1 MKKKILTLILTS
13 LVLTGCAMNASSSS
27 EASAKVITAEEA
39 YQMMQEED
47 DEIVVDVRTADEYA
61 EAHIPGAIL
70 IPNESIA
77 NEEPKLLPDKDAR
90 IMVYCRSGN
99 RSAQAAAK
107 LIKMGYTNVY
117 DFGGIKNWTYETES
131 GEWIE

>member
-1 MKKKILTLILTS
+1 MKKKILTVMLTA
-13 LVLTGCAMNASSSS
+13 LVLTGCTMNSSSGTDTG
-27 EASAKVITAEEA
+27 ADAIRAAEA

-70 IPNESIA
+70 IPNESIGDT
-77 NEEPKLLPDKDAR
+77 EPALLPDKDAR

-107 LIKMGYTNVY
+107 LVKMGYTNVY
-117 DFGGIKNWTYETES
+117 DFGGIKDWTYETES
-131 GEWIE
+131 GEWKE

>member
-1 MKKKILTLILTS
+1 M
-13 LVLTGCAMNASSSS
+13 
-27 EASAKVITAEEA
+27 
-39 YQMMQEED
+39 
-47 DEIVVDVRTADEYA
+47 DVRTADEYA

-99 RSAQAAAK
+99 RSAQAAEK

>member
-1 MKKKILTLILTS
+1 MKKKILTLLLS
-13 LVLTGCAMNASSSS
+13 ALVLTGCAVNTSSSTD
-27 EASAKVITAEEA
+27 AGAKTITAEEA
-39 YQMMQEED
+39 YQMIQEED
-47 DEIVVDVRTADEYA
+47 DEIIVDVRTADEYA
-61 EAHIPGAIL
+61 QKHIPGAIL
-70 IPNESIA
+70 IPNESIG
-77 NEEPKLLPDKDAR
+77 NEQPALLPDKDAR

-117 DFGGIKNWTYETES
+117 DFGGIKDWTYETES